1 MGDAIMKHNE
11 ENVSCLGTNRK
22 PMGFTLIELLV
33 VIAIIAILAGMLLP
47 ALTKARE
54 KAKAIQCVSN
64 LKQCGSADALY
75 MNDYDGWHSS
85 PQSPWTINGA
95 AADDGGS
102 GLTWST
108 LFYTLGYL
116 AKPAKGQTCVMVC
129 PSMNPF
135 TYANGQYTYSKVGV
149 YCNVSDNGFAFWR
162 YNGSGYIL
170 GQPQPSGL
178 KSPVTHTPAN
188 FKISPSSFPN
198 FNDSF
203 NSMGTYW
210 AQFYRAGFSRIA
222 AAHNER
228 ANVVMR
234 DGHVETGKRTWNVF
248 WSNGVLPLNANGNA
262 SANPNI
268 PLYSE

>member
-1 MGDAIMKHNE
+1 MKK
-11 ENVSCLGTNRK
+11 T
-22 PMGFTLIELLV
+22 FTLIELLV

-47 ALTKARE
+47 ALNKARE
-54 KAKAIQCVSN
+54 KAKAIQCIGN

-75 MNDYDGWHSS
+75 GNDYDDWYAS
-85 PQSPWTINGA
+85 PQFPWTINGV

-108 LFYTLGYL
+108 MFSTLGYIS
-116 AKPAKGQTCVMVC
+116 APVKNQKSIVVC

-135 TYANGQYTYSKVGV
+135 NYANGQFTYSKVGV
-149 YCNVSDNGFAFWR
+149 YCNVSDNGYAFWR
-162 YNGSGYIL
+162 YKGSSFSL
-170 GQPQPSGL
+170 GNPKPAGL
-178 KSPVTHTPAN
+178 KTGVTHTPEN
-188 FKISPSSFPN
+188 FKISPSAFPN

-210 AQFYRAGFSRIA
+210 AQFYRAGFSRLA
-222 AAHNER
+222 TAHNEQ

-248 WSNGVLPLNANGNA
+248 WSTGVQPVTPVGNA
-262 SANPNI
+262 SANPSI
-268 PLYSE
+268 PLYNE